1 MSRAVGGRASRV
13 SLVHGAAG
21 SPADAAARSTRVIR
35 CVARRS
41 LGIHAMW
48 QKCVFYVCRE
58 VVSSNSERTATS
70 EKEREKA
77 EVREGCAGAFESVCD
92 VLFL

>member
-1 MSRAVGGRASRV
+1 
-13 SLVHGAAG
+13 
-21 SPADAAARSTRVIR
+21 
-35 CVARRS
+35 
-41 LGIHAMW
+41 MW
-48 QKCVFYVCRE
+48 QKCVFYFCRE

-92 VLFL
+92 VLFF